1 MAYGACAN
9 DMRSSRD
16 ALAKSRFP
24 GAGKGL
30 NVLYSCTSPCTSV
43 VGRNG
48 LKLTTSDDYF
58 SKDLSDRGHEA
69 SRGGAGQRA
78 GIQK

>member
-1 MAYGACAN
+1 MSSMHTRGQLTRSGSWAPRRRGAQTS
-9 DMRSSRD
+9 RSTCPD
-16 ALAKSRFP
+16 PL
-24 GAGKGL
+24 G
-30 NVLYSCTSPCTSV
+30 
-43 VGRNG
+43 NG
-48 LKLTTSDDYF
+48 LTLTTSDDYF